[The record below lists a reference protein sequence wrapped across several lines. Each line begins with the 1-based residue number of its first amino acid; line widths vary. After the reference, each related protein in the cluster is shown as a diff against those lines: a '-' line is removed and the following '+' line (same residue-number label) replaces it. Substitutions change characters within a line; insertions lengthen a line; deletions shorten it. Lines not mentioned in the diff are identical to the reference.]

1 MLKSEAMIA
10 RQYRL
15 QEWAEQIKDCNNRP
29 YKVTVE
35 DWCDAN
41 GITKAN
47 YYYRLKKV
55 RQAYL
60 ANGIDAEEQT
70 SIVQVP
76 IAKTAITTVHDNSE
90 PVESQNLEL
99 SVGAFSLKVNG
110 STSMELLDRVLRV
123 IANA

>member
-1 MLKSEAMIA
+1 MKLNFLDRLQGEQSMLKSEAMIA

-76 IAKTAITTVHDNSE
+76 IAKTAITHG
-90 PVESQNLEL
+90 EL
-99 SVGAFSLKVNG
+99 DDSLWRTL
-110 STSMELLDRVLRV
+110 SSDHL
-123 IANA
+123 